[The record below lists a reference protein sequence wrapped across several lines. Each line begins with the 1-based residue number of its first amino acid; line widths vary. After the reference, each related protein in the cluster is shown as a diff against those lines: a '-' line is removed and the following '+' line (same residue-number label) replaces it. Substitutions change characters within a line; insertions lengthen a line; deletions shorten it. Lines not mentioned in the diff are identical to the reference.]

1 MLFRIQ
7 LTDQADIEY
16 HWEEGGLLKCFCFF
30 SYKKNYLE

>member
-7 LTDQADIEY
+7 LTDQTDIEY
-16 HWEEGGLLKCFCFF
+16 HWEEGGLTKLFCFF